1 MKKLLILLFLFGLA
15 AQGFGMGFPFNPNS
29 MERFEIRRSVVKEEL
44 LLSFMNEHLL
54 EATEQTLLAALTK
67 RDDQAITYNELLDEF
82 DFLADKYKKTVA
94 IGKSGNEELS
104 IEFTSLLVAKYK
116 AQKAGASL
124 WQGTINQ
131 KTINNFKEA
140 TAEFNRLFNQYLET
154 AILLAKPGKS
164 KFSGAAL
171 DLTLIRED
179 LQEGINQALLYFL
192 TETEADQQGFFIKL
206 ADFEAKVKDFNQL
219 GYLSTKEEFKLAK
232 MFDQMVALK
241 KAVEINMTKLLAKV
255 NNKEQLSL
263 IDLQQFVKDL
273 QTFNLAYNKLLEEF
287 LRKSL

>member
-1 MKKLLILLFLFGLA
+1 
-15 AQGFGMGFPFNPNS
+15 MGFPFNPNS